1 MTINCIEKMEDTT
14 ETKQIY
20 LREEIIEK
28 KYDPEAFIA
37 FMGDKKEN
45 GTDINLW
52 SYQELDR

>member
-1 MTINCIEKMEDTT
+1 MEDTT

-52 SYQELDR
+52 SYQELV